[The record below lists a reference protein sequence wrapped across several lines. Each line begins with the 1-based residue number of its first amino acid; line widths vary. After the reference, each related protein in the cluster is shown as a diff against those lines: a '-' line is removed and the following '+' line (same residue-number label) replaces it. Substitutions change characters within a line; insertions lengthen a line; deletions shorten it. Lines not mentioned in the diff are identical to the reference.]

1 MSQTSVQTNTCGQ
14 CVGYDSSKKACRFK
28 PYDYFWGIANM
39 IPAEPND
46 EPCWRFKHIELPY

>member
-1 MSQTSVQTNTCGQ
+1 MSQATVQPKTCAQ

-39 IPAEPND
+39 IPADPSD
-46 EPCWRFKHIELPY
+46 ESCWQFKDF